1 MCTKTLLLFVIAVP
15 LACFGASAPGSA
27 STEAEALTLTAA
39 AGETQTCPRCGHE
52 NKAGLNYCVKCG
64 APLIEETP
72 GEKIYCRQCGAASP
86 EDSKFCTACGYALQV
101 KKPALAPPPKKGV
114 YFTGG
119 LASYGG
125 TTLESEAGRF
135 SNDMGTSWAVGGG
148 FVLPVWSKPGAVP
161 LSLELSTDAGFST
174 IKKNL
179 DFRHFA
185 KFGSRTS
192 FLPVRETAVFGA
204 GFGPSKMIKPFC
216 GFGGG
221 VGIVMWKY
229 KTVIVHE
236 EIFSVGTAV
245 KPLFDIPFG
254 CEFRL
259 TPYFA
264 LGVKAN
270 YLIIPGDIEMEWEHP
285 LYPLYG
291 IKANVSVPDVFLL
304 GGVARFCF

>member
-72 GEKIYCRQCGAASP
+72 GEKIYCGQCGAASP
-86 EDSKFCTACGYALQV
+86 EGSKFCTACGYAIKV
-101 KKPALAPPPKKGV
+101 KKPGVGAASAPPAHTLGM

-125 TTLESEAGRF
+125 TTLESGGE
-135 SNDMGTSWAVGGG
+135 SVEDDMGTSGAVGGG
-148 FVLPVWSKPGAVP
+148 FAVTLLTRPGAGQ
-161 LSLELSTDAGFST
+161 LSLELSTDVGYST
-174 IKKNL
+174 INNEFEGDLGGYGFKISL
-179 DFRHFA
+179 I
-185 KFGSRTS
+185 
-192 FLPVRETAVFGA
+192 PIRETVLLGVA
-204 GFGPSKMIKPFC
+204 FGPRKMVKPFC

-221 VGIVMWKY
+221 VGILAWEFKFVPYDM
-229 KTVIVHE
+229 TLDE
-236 EIFSVGTAV
+236 GTNV

-254 CEFRL
+254 CEFYL
-259 TPYFA
+259 TPRFA
-264 LGVKAN
+264 LGVKAD
-270 YLIIPGDIEMEWEHP
+270 YLIIPGDIEMEWDLRP
-285 LYPLYG
+285 YKFRVNTP
-291 IKANVSVPDVFLL
+291 VPDVFLFGGTARL
-304 GGVARFCF
+304 GF